1 MRWRCVNKYL
11 RPFLEA
17 FQGPYKQG
25 QGYWYGVRMIVV
37 VYVYLMWA
45 VFRGY
50 NFNLMLFMQLTPVI
64 ILCIIQE
71 SLKSFC
77 SSELN
82 HVDTFCL
89 VLYIY
94 QLLSALVFHY
104 EYYWLSFV
112 MASFNYIILI
122 LLMVVM
128 GCQCWKKLKCKLRR
142 KLNPVYGHVIVP
154 VDEEDD
160 EMRQALLL
168 LTD

>member
-17 FQGPYKQG
+17 FQGLYKHG
-25 QGYWYGVRMIVV
+25 QGYWYGVRMIAV

-50 NFNLMLFMQLTPVI
+50 NFNLMLFVQLTPVI
-64 ILCIIQE
+64 ILCMIQA
-71 SLKSFC
+71 SLKPFR
-77 SSELN
+77 SSRLN
-82 HVDTFCL
+82 HVDIFCL
-89 VLYIY
+89 VLSIC
-94 QLLSALVFHY
+94 QLQLALVFGDR
-104 EYYWLSFV
+104 YYLLSFV

-128 GCQCWKKLKCKLRR
+128 GCQCWQKLKCKLRR
-142 KLNPVYGHVIVP
+142 ERSQCHGHVIVP
-154 VDEEDD
+154 MDEDYD